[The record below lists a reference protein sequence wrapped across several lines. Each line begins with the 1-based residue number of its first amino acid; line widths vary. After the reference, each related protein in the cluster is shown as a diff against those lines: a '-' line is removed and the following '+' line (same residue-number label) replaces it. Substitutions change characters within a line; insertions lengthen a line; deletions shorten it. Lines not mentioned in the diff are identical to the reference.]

1 MVDRLEIDSL
11 FLFLFFGGPATCGL
25 WGCWTCVQGVIRRKN
40 WILTFPD
47 PICGQNSK
55 IVSCPRPCTFR
66 KKFGVDAE
74 TILDLKLWTFSTH
87 TIVRQIFFLAYSI
100 RCTATAA
107 KDTLPPSCRR
117 HQAGRCRCRAATA
130 TLLLPTLPPR
140 CCCRQRCALAKL
152 PPLLP
157 SWLPPLTPRSC
168 QAARATTKLAAA
180 PALSQRFHS
189 HHVPF
194 IFIIIVIAVI
204 VAVSVLLVDC

>member
-87 TIVRQIFFLAYSI
+87 TIVRQIFFWPTQY
-100 RCTATAA
+100 AA
-107 KDTLPPSCRR
+107 LP
-117 HQAGRCRCRAATA
+117 
-130 TLLLPTLPPR
+130 LLPKTRFRQAAAAIKLAVAAAALPPPR
-140 CCCRQRCALAKL
+140 CCCLRCRRAAAAANAA
-152 PPLLP
+152 LLP
-157 SWLPPLTPRSC
+157 SCRLCC
-168 QAARATTKLAAA
+168 QAGCR
-180 PALSQRFHS
+180 R
-189 HHVPF
+189 
-194 IFIIIVIAVI
+194 
-204 VAVSVLLVDC
+204 